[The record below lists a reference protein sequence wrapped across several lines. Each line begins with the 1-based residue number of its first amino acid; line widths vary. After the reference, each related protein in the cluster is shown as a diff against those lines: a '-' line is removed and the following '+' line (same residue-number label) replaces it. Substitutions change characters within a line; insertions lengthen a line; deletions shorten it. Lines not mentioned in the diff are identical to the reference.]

1 MANTSYLQLY
11 LDTDYILPVAVGADG
26 NLVKYQSQG
35 DSRLWLYFSK
45 AAGRD
50 VYETGSNQKA
60 NFEAKMEGYFGNFW
74 TKLETGDNVGT
85 EHFTYIDL
93 LDVAGIYPALH
104 EWFKALLMTDTPDV
118 VLNFATT
125 IGIKARR
132 AFIDYLI
139 QKGLHIRSYSVE
151 INDLVA
157 EKVVYDN
164 RFTMKRVFGDQLLV
178 IQSTGDKILLS
189 TLTWCGDMFM
199 QGDKPAKIDKQGDD
213 FKKVALARMV
223 VEKAERHYNLLSP
236 DEVEAEIAYQAQYA
250 EKWLKSRDGDTIW
263 TDGFHYSKNPGRIY
277 PPEQVSAEQ
286 LELLVKA
293 NSRDTTNKISK
304 YYGENIVNK
313 HLHTIFLGDVFKAE
327 KFLADCVDITS
338 SQGKFTFF
346 NDNAL
351 QEAMGRYYYLH
362 GQETEPVEE
371 LENRYLTLEG
381 ERERIRKYVK
391 NAETLG
397 TLRTAI
403 DDSRQ
408 AVSTAIDNLK
418 KRTTKLQESW
428 EACMKKSLFDEA
440 EKYLSNM
447 ATDDA
452 LTAALG
458 DLYDTQRKVEGQAS
472 LLTDLKRL
480 NEVHVQ
486 EIVVAI
492 EQGYE
497 QLGTLKADADGLQNL
512 PAELRERTQHYRD
525 VYPVYLEKKREL
537 DNELWLDGKR
547 DILKVITAD
556 NLTMEPPPSI
566 DVKTVMAELTC
577 EVLVKKSG
585 LFGLKKE
592 HSLHI
597 TLQVLKHEELQ
608 FDCVLMI
615 SDSKQ
620 NLVNRRAW
628 CADLSK
634 GDNYWEKT
642 LTESELPKSANG
654 ELVVQLLPN
663 EENAH
668 LSSRIYC
675 ESKRV
680 NI

>member
-35 DSRLWLYFSK
+35 ESRLWLYFSK

-50 VYETGSNQKA
+50 VYETGSAQKA
-60 NFEAKMEGYFGNFW
+60 NFEAKMKDYFGSFW
-74 TKLETGDNVGT
+74 THLEEGDNVGT
-85 EHFTYIDL
+85 EPFTYIDL

-104 EWFKALLMTDTPDV
+104 AWFKALLMTDTPDV

-132 AFIDYLI
+132 VFVDYLI
-139 QKGLHIRSYSVE
+139 RKGLHIRSYSVE

-178 IQSTGDKILLS
+178 LQSTGDKILLS
-189 TLTWCGDMFM
+189 ALTWCGDMFM
-199 QGDKPAKIDKQGDD
+199 QGDKPAEIDKLGDD

-223 VEKAERHYNLLSP
+223 VEKAERHYNMLLP
-236 DEVEAEIAYQAQYA
+236 GEHEAEVAYQAQFA
-250 EKWLKSRDGDTIW
+250 EKWLKNRDGDTIW
-263 TDGFHYSKNPGRIY
+263 ADGFHYSKNPGKIY

-304 YYGENIVNK
+304 YYGESIVNN
-313 HLHTIFLGDVFKAE
+313 HLHTIFLGDVFKDE
-327 KFLADCVDITS
+327 KFLGDCVDVTS

-351 QEAMGRYYYLH
+351 QEAMGRYYYSH

-403 DDSRQ
+403 DNSRQ
-408 AVSTAIDNLK
+408 AVSTAIATLK
-418 KRTTKLQESW
+418 QRTGKLQESW
-428 EACMKKSLFDEA
+428 EACMKKSQFDEA
-440 EKYLSNM
+440 EKCLNGM

-480 NEVHVQ
+480 NEVHVK
-486 EIVVAI
+486 EIVAAI

-497 QLGTLKADADGLQNL
+497 QLGTLKTDADGLQNL
-512 PAELRERTQHYRD
+512 PAELRQRTQHYRD
-525 VYPVYLEKKREL
+525 VYPVYLEKKRSL
-537 DNELWLDGKR
+537 DNELSLDGKR
-547 DILKVITAD
+547 DILKVIAAD
-556 NLTMEPPPSI
+556 NLTMEPPPPI
-566 DVKTVMAELTC
+566 DVKTVTAELTC

-585 LFGLKKE
+585 LFGMKKE
-592 HSLHI
+592 RSLHV
-597 TLQVLKHEELQ
+597 TLQVQKNEELQ
-608 FDCVLMI
+608 FDSVLMI
-615 SDSKQ
+615 SGNKQ
-620 NLVNRRAW
+620 NKIDRRAW

-634 GDNYWEKT
+634 GDSHWEKT
-642 LTESELPKSANG
+642 LSESELPKPVNG
-654 ELVVQLLPN
+654 ELVVQLLPSEDN
-663 EENAH
+663 SH

-675 ESKRV
+675 PSQRV
-680 NI
+680 NF